1 MSEPEPVPSAAL
13 DVDLVGR
20 GLRASRLDL
29 LLGEEATLLVFL
41 RHLG

>member
-1 MSEPEPVPSAAL
+1 MSEPEPIPKAAL
-13 DVDLVGR
+13 EVDLVGR

-29 LLGEEATLLVFL
+29 LLGSQATLLILL

>member
-1 MSEPEPVPSAAL
+1 MSHPEWIPAAAL
-13 DVDLVGR
+13 EVDLVGR

-29 LLGEEATLLVFL
+29 LLGSEATLLVFL

>member
-1 MSEPEPVPSAAL
+1 MSHTEPIPAAAL
-13 DVDLVGR
+13 EVDLQGR

-29 LLGEEATLLVFL
+29 LLGGEATLLVFL

>member
-1 MSEPEPVPSAAL
+1 MNLPEPIPAAAL
-13 DVDLVGR
+13 ETDLQGR

-29 LLGEEATLLVFL
+29 LLGGEATLLVFL